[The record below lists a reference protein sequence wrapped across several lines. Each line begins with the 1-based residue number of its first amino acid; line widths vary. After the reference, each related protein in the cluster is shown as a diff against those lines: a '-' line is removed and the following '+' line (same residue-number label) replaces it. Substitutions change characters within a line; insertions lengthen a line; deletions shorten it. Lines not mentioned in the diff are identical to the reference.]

1 MAMKSR
7 VRFLPEGVEVEV
19 GSGAS
24 VLEAANLAGVGIQS
38 TCGGKGTCGKCRI
51 AVKGNWV
58 ERDAGPAK
66 KSPGRRRRAER
77 LACQTVVTG
86 DLEVTVPEGSRLRQ
100 GQILITHRPFEGELD
115 PMVHSNIVHL
125 PKPGSADN
133 LADMERVSRELAL
146 DAGQLVMPI
155 EILRSLPERLR
166 ELNWKA
172 NVVRIAADLGGGVV
186 DIAGAGR
193 TLIGAALDV
202 GTTTVVLSLFDLA
215 SGKELATASD
225 YNLQIRAGDDVISRI
240 AYAEEGGLEELR
252 GLVLKTIS
260 SLMDKAC
267 RTSPVET
274 SPSEIDALSV
284 AGNTT
289 MIHLFLGIDPRHI
302 RYEPYLPATNIPPVL
317 TGNEVG
323 LPINPHGPV
332 LCVPGRAGFVGGDI
346 TADVIASG
354 MRDRN
359 ELAMLIDVG
368 TNGEVVLGDGE
379 FLVSCSTSA
388 GPAFEGGEVACGMR
402 AMTGAIESVAIGDD
416 MTAEITVIGNGKAAG
431 VCGSGLI
438 DLLAQMFVRGIVDR
452 KGHFNE
458 SESAAVRARNGENE
472 FVVAP
477 STKAKTR
484 SAIVIREDDIANL
497 IRTKAALYA
506 GGSVLLRTLERRID
520 QVQRVY
526 IAGGFGNYVDVENAI
541 LIGLLPDLPRDRF
554 VFIGNGALA
563 GASLA
568 LLSGKKRAEALRV
581 YEEMTYIDLSGSQTF
596 FDEFSSAS
604 FLPHTDLRLF
614 PTVAERLGLDG

>member
-1 MAMKSR
+1 MRSK

-19 GSGAS
+19 GRGAS
-24 VLEAANLAGVGIQS
+24 VLDAANLAGVGIQS
-38 TCGGKGTCGKCRI
+38 TCGGKGTCGKCKVS
-51 AVKGNWV
+51 AKGGWV
-58 ERDAGPAK
+58 PAEGSSK
-66 KSPGRRRRAER
+66 KTTPGRGKRAAR
-77 LACQTVVTG
+77 LACQTIVSG
-86 DLEVTVPEGSRLRQ
+86 DLEVVVPEGSRLRH
-100 GQILITHRPFEGELD
+100 GQILATHRSFEGELD
-115 PMVHSNIVHL
+115 PMVHSTLIHL
-125 PKPGSADN
+125 PRPGPVDN

-146 DAGQLVMPI
+146 DAGRLVMPI
-155 EILRSLPERLR
+155 DILRSLPERLR

-172 NVVRIAADLGGGVV
+172 SVVRTAPDLGGEVV
-186 DIAGAGR
+186 DVAGADR
-193 TLIGAALDV
+193 DVFGAALDI
-202 GTTTVVLSLFDLA
+202 GTTTVVLSLFDLLT
-215 SGKELATASD
+215 GKTLATTSD
-225 YNLQIRAGDDVISRI
+225 YNLQIRAGDDVITRI
-240 AYAEEGGLEELR
+240 SYAEEGGLEELR
-252 GLVLKTIS
+252 GLVLKTID
-260 SLMDKAC
+260 SLIRSAC
-267 RTSPVET
+267 SASAVKV

-302 RYEPYLPATNIPPVL
+302 RYEPYLPVTNVPPL
-317 TGNEVG
+317 LNGRDVG

-332 LCVPGRAGFVGGDI
+332 LCLPGRAGFVGGDI

-354 MRDRN
+354 MRDKD

-368 TNGEVVLGDGE
+368 TNGEVVLGDRE

-402 AMTGAIESVAIGDD
+402 AMTGAIESVSIRDD
-416 MTAEITVIGNGKAAG
+416 LTAEVTVIGNGKAAG

-438 DLLAQMFVRGIVDR
+438 DLLAQMFARGIVDR

-458 SESAAVRARNGENE
+458 KEFPSVRRKGGERE

-477 STKAKTR
+477 SAKGGKK
-484 SAIVIREDDIANL
+484 SDIVIREEDIANL

-506 GGSVLLRTLERRID
+506 GGSVLLKTLERRMD
-520 QVQRVY
+520 EVQRIY
-526 IAGGFGNYVDVENAI
+526 IAGGFGNYIDVENAI

-563 GASLA
+563 GATLA
-568 LLSGKKRAEALRV
+568 LLSSMKRAEAMRV

-604 FLPHTDLRLF
+604 FLPHTDLALF
-614 PTVAERLGLDG
+614 PSVAKRLDV

>member
-1 MAMKSR
+1 MKSR

-581 YEEMTYIDLSGSQTF
+581 HEEMTYIDLSGSQTF